1 MSNYGY
7 AATSKT
13 IGVLMRVSLVLIFC
27 GLATTFAFS
36 QASVTITDTTTN
48 GGVIYAGDT
57 FILNITGGAPNATVT
72 CSQGSWSGNMGTTD
86 AGGNYTLT
94 GFASADEAGQYIQI
108 WSVNGLPAS
117 PNPLIFNIINSP
129 PPPPP
134 STPTVSLTNISRP
147 GSSGFYPGDSF
158 VLNITGGD
166 SKCTGTMHPRQ
177 LERNYGNDRRKW

>member
-57 FILNITGGAPNATVT
+57 FILNITGEL
-72 CSQGSWSGNMGTTD
+72 QM
-86 AGGNYTLT
+86 
-94 GFASADEAGQYIQI
+94 Q
-108 WSVNGLPAS
+108 
-117 PNPLIFNIINSP
+117 
-129 PPPPP
+129 
-134 STPTVSLTNISRP
+134 R
-147 GSSGFYPGDSF
+147 
-158 VLNITGGD
+158 
-166 SKCTGTMHPRQ
+166 
-177 LERNYGNDRRKW
+177 